1 MILSLINKGVIEL
14 LISILALI
22 FSCIALLVEQ
32 RNMKK
37 INRIGLESK
46 FFLTLLESFI
56 ATELPEARIKIHYSG
71 KVLENLPEFVDV
83 ISKIRRSLLFYK
95 YLDKTFYDKVTDKL
109 KEIEDF
115 VVPYYEKIILDSDNY
130 NFNSKLDNLM
140 CSLYALI
147 MNKYS
152 GN

>member
-1 MILSLINKGVIEL
+1 MILSLINTCVIEL
-14 LISILALI
+14 LLSILALI
-22 FSCIALLVEQ
+22 FSCIALYIEQ

-37 INRIGLESK
+37 VNRIGLESK
-46 FFLTLLESFI
+46 FFLTLLENVI

-115 VVPYYEKIILDSDNY
+115 VVPYYEKIISDSDNY
-130 NFNSKLDNLM
+130 NFNSKLDNSM
-140 CSLYALI
+140 CSLYTLI